1 MFELLY
7 ENILKFKMQ
16 QGFNLLF
23 SNKIISDL
31 NYHIM
36 NNN

>member
-7 ENILKFKMQ
+7 ENISKFKMQ
-16 QGFNLLF
+16 RGFNLLF

-31 NYHIM
+31 SYHLIIT
-36 NNN
+36 